1 MFQKTEEFEVD
12 GGERENPVEMEFA
25 GGGDPS
31 QAAPISDTGY
41 CFPEGSGRGGRL
53 ERGVNG
59 VVTEL
64 LMLRWIQVYHTSRT
78 LKRGGM
84 ESRHN
89 MLSLDNGGA
98 DAYCQ

>member
-41 CFPEGSGRGGRL
+41 CFPEGSGRGGL
-53 ERGVNG
+53 ERERGQHCGDRAAPAQIDAGLANIQDVEKGWNG
-59 VVTEL
+59 V
-64 LMLRWIQVYHTSRT
+64 
-78 LKRGGM
+78 
-84 ESRHN
+84 
-89 MLSLDNGGA
+89 
-98 DAYCQ
+98 

>member
-41 CFPEGSGRGGRL
+41 CFPEGSGRGG
-53 ERGVNG
+53 
-59 VVTEL
+59 
-64 LMLRWIQVYHTSRT
+64 
-78 LKRGGM
+78 
-84 ESRHN
+84 
-89 MLSLDNGGA
+89 
-98 DAYCQ
+98 